1 MALSR
6 LRHPL
11 IFRAPSLLRAR
22 RLLAAGPS
30 NSSSTLRSLHHV
42 PGVLN
47 QIPDVDASSLRPLNF
62 RLLSG
67 VHVIPSKLQS
77 GVRHFSSAEA
87 PLYAEVGMPALS
99 PTMTH
104 GNIAKWIKK
113 EGDKIQAGD
122 VLCLIETDK
131 ATLEFETLEEGFL
144 AKILVPEGTK
154 DVPVGQTIAITVE
167 EADDIQKVPATIGGA
182 SEVKNQASSQTDAAR
197 GDGAPEGSPANISS
211 SELPPHMILDMPALS
226 PTMNQGNIF
235 KWRKK
240 EGDKIEVGDV
250 LCEIETDKATLEHE
264 SLEEGFLAKILA
276 PEGSKDVAVGQP
288 IAITVEDENDIE
300 AVRTSISGNNV
311 VKEEKPVRHD
321 VTAKVRTQTTGFNR
335 ISPAAKVL
343 ITEHGLDAS
352 SIPASGPRGT
362 LLKGDVLAALKSGKG
377 SSNNSS
383 VGKAT
388 PSPPQVNQ
396 QATLTKSLGLKS
408 DGQQNDAYEDLPNSQ
423 IRKVIA
429 ARLLES
435 KQSTPHLYLSTDVI
449 LDSLLSSRKELKE
462 KYDVKVSV
470 NDIVIKVVAATL
482 RNVPEANAYWDD
494 GKGEVVLCDS
504 VDISVAVATEKG
516 LMTPIIRNADQKS
529 ISSISAEIK
538 ELAGKARAGKL
549 KPNEFQGGTFS
560 ISNLGMFPVD
570 RFCAIINPPQAG
582 IIAVGR
588 GNQVVEPVVDADG
601 IEKPAVVNKMSL
613 TLSADHRVFDGKVG
627 GAFVSA
633 LSSNFSDITKL
644 LL

>member
-6 LRHPL
+6 LRHPVIL
-11 IFRAPSLLRAR
+11 RAPSLLRAR

-30 NSSSTLRSLHHV
+30 NSSTFRSLHHV
-42 PGVLN
+42 SGALN
-47 QIPDVDASSLRPLNF
+47 QIPDVDATSLRPLHF

-67 VHVIPSKLQS
+67 VHDIPSKLQS
-77 GVRHFSSAEA
+77 GVRYLSSAEA
-87 PLYAEVGMPALS
+87 PLHTEVAMPALS
-99 PTMTH
+99 PTMTQ
-104 GNIAKWIKK
+104 GNIAKWRKK
-113 EGDKIQAGD
+113 EGDKIEVGD
-122 VLCLIETDK
+122 ILCEIETDK
-131 ATLEFETLEEGFL
+131 ATLEFESLEEGFL

-154 DVPVGQTIAITVE
+154 DVPVGQAIAITVE
-167 EADDIQKVPATIGGA
+167 EADDIQKVPAAVGGA
-182 SEVKNQASSQTDAAR
+182 SEGKNQVSSQTDAAT
-197 GDGAPEGSPANISS
+197 GDKVPEASPVNIST
-211 SELPPHMILDMPALS
+211 SELPPHLVLDMPALS
-226 PTMNQGNIF
+226 PTMSQGNIA

-240 EGDKIEVGDV
+240 EGDKIAVGDV
-250 LCEIETDKATLEHE
+250 LCEIETDKATLEFE
-264 SLEEGFLAKILA
+264 SLEEGFLAKIVA

-300 AVRTSISGNNV
+300 AVRTSISSNNI
-311 VKEEKPVRHD
+311 VKEEKAIRQD
-321 VTAKVRTQTTGFNR
+321 ATAEPRTQTTGFNR
-335 ISPAAKVL
+335 ISPAAKML
-343 ITEHGLDAS
+343 IMEHGLDAS

-377 SSNNSS
+377 STKISS
-383 VGKAT
+383 IKKAT
-388 PSPPQVNQ
+388 SSPPMVDQ
-396 QATLTKSLGLKS
+396 QATPTESLGLKS
-408 DGQQNDAYEDLPNSQ
+408 DGQQKDAYEDLPNSQ

-449 LDSLLSSRKELKE
+449 LDSLLSFRKELKE

-470 NDIVIKVVAATL
+470 NDIVIKMVATAL
-482 RNVPEANAYWDD
+482 RNVPEANAYWDV
-494 GKGEVVLCDS
+494 GKGEVVFSDS

-538 ELAGKARAGKL
+538 ELAEKARSGKL
-549 KPNEFQGGTFS
+549 KPNEYQGGTFS

-582 IIAVGR
+582 ILAVGR
-588 GNQVVEPVVDADG
+588 GNKVVEAVVGTDG

-627 GAFVSA
+627 GAFISA
-633 LSSNFSDITKL
+633 LSSNFSDIKRL
-644 LL
+644 LV